1 MFIEGT
7 FREVHGLLVGPL
19 SGRLFSVEKFL
30 LLMTCISVEVVRLK
44 DGKDTFTA
52 GIDVMVK
59 EGCICPLILIC
70 GVNVVADPVA

>member
-1 MFIEGT
+1 MFIEGA
-7 FREVHGLLVGPL
+7 FIEVHGLLVGPL
-19 SGRLFSVEKFL
+19 SGRLFSVEKFFR
-30 LLMTCISVEVVRLK
+30 LMTCISVEVVRLK

-70 GVNVVADPVA
+70 GLNVGADPVA

>member
-1 MFIEGT
+1 MFIEGALI
-7 FREVHGLLVGPL
+7 EGQGLFVGPL

-30 LLMTCISVEVVRLK
+30 LLTTCISVEVVRLK

-70 GVNVVADPVA
+70 GLNVGADPVA